1 MASGNAG
8 NSIAAWKAGC
18 AGAPRQLFYVS
29 GHCPAEHWQ
38 PQLEAAQQT
47 GEPVLVLTERGASPS
62 LPASLPPS
70 LPTNC
75 LSVEAAPQEW
85 LRRELADPNYTRIS
99 VWLRRCHAQRLPA
112 DPRLTCA
119 YFMPE
124 DREVLYASTHAWMK
138 DCPPRADMSRG
149 YVWSIHPEY
158 DIYVRDLAS
167 GAERALTSGWGY
179 DAEATVAPEGD
190 RIVFTSTRSGDLELW
205 TCALDGSDLR
215 QVTSAVGYD
224 GGAFFSHDGDWLVFR
239 STAFTPGKEESEM
252 ADYKQLLAQWLV
264 RPSRMEIMLIRP
276 DGSERRQLTHLGRAS
291 FAPFFHPDDDRVIFS
306 TNAFDPTRE
315 GRDFDLASVPVEGG
329 APERITHYAGFD
341 GFPMFSPDGKWLVF
355 ASNRGG
361 THARETNL
369 FVARWKD

>member
-1 MASGNAG
+1 MKNHS
-8 NSIAAWKAGC
+8 
-18 AGAPRQLFYVS
+18 
-29 GHCPAEHWQ
+29 
-38 PQLEAAQQT
+38 
-47 GEPVLVLTERGASPS
+47 VLCLLLPSVLTACSGLGSSDRESPPLGGAEPAHELIQPGEQHFAGLWKLTRGVENAAEGYWSFGGDRVILQSEGRDKGACDRIFVLERDGK
-62 LPASLPPS
+62 L
-70 LPTNC
+70 
-75 LSVEAAPQEW
+75 QQ
-85 LRRELADPNYTRIS
+85 IS
-99 VWLRRCHAQRLPA
+99 NGQGVT
-112 DPRLTCA
+112 TCA

-138 DCPPRADMSRG
+138 DCPPRADMIRG

-167 GAERALTSGWGY
+167 GAERALTTQFGY

-215 QVTSAVGYD
+215 QVTNALGYD
-224 GGAFFSHDGDWLVFR
+224 GGAFFSHDGDWIVFR

-276 DGSERRQLTHLGRAS
+276 DGSERRQLTTLGRAS
-291 FAPFFHPDDDRVIFS
+291 FAPFFHPEDDRVIFS
-306 TNAFDPTRE
+306 TNAFDPSRE

-329 APERITHYAGFD
+329 APERITHFAGFD